1 MQKRIIYTD
10 KNMRE
15 LNRTLDGRFPLRV
28 EHERLSD
35 FLHSTAVFHWHPE
48 VEFALVT
55 DGSVICQINDT
66 PCRLTAGDGICAK
79 LLKAN
84 GIKVLNETQISEIQD
99 GEL

>member
-35 FLHSTAVFHWHPE
+35 FLHSTALFHWHPE
-48 VEFALVT
+48 VEFAFVT

-66 PCRLTAGDGICAK
+66 PCRLTAGDGIFF
-79 LLKAN
+79 N
-84 GIKVLNETQISEIQD
+84 TIPTMP
-99 GEL
+99 